1 VPFLEQFTCGHFPV
15 HENSEESLHYGFSG
29 KFDGP
34 SGTSIRPPDVE
45 PGRPDEQVEF
55 LAPEGGADKLL
66 ACLHLLRRALVE
78 QERPEDFFQLPHFL
92 DWCRCGTRWQVL
104 ELDLAAGWWH
114 RFSWLCF

>member
-1 VPFLEQFTCGHFPV
+1 VPFLEQLTCGHFPV

-66 ACLHLLRRALVE
+66 ACLHLLRRALAE

-114 RFSWLCF
+114 RFS